1 MTKYQKPVIDFTVK
15 SSLNRQDIAKR
26 NSCNNYGYDIAS
38 MATDLTG
45 LFCCNSS
52 LLEHVSIVN
61 TWVGT
66 DGSSNLY
73 KWVGSWTSLGAFRF
87 WKVLNDRTAREDIPD
102 IELKNITK

>member
-1 MTKYQKPVIDFTVK
+1 MFLYVK
-15 SSLNRQDIAKR
+15 KLSFA
-26 NSCNNYGYDIAS
+26 Y
-38 MATDLTG
+38 
-45 LFCCNSS
+45 S

-87 WKVLNDRTAREDIPD
+87 WKVLNDRTARGLFLGIHTY
-102 IELKNITK
+102 L